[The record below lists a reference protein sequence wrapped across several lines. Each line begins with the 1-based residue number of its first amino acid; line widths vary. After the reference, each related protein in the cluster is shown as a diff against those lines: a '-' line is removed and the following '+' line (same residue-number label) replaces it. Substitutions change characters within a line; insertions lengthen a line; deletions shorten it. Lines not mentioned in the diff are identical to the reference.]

1 MANDD
6 ERWMSRALALATL
19 SLGRTWPNPGVGCV
33 IARDGVL
40 LGQGRHEV
48 CGEAHAE
55 VRALEDCRRRGHDA
69 RGATAYV
76 TLAPCTRQGRQP
88 PCLCA
93 VRGAPGAGR
102 RRHRRPQPGR
112 PAREFPS
119 A

>member
-1 MANDD
+1 MARDD
-6 ERWMSRALALATL
+6 ERWMSRALALASL

-33 IARDGVL
+33 IARDGLL

-76 TLAPCTRQGRQP
+76 TLAPCTRQGRQG
-88 PCLCA
+88 PCVHALFK
-93 VRGAPGAGR
+93 GGI
-102 RRHRRPQPGR
+102 
-112 PAREFPS
+112 
-119 A
+119 